1 MVDEIIEKLKQ
12 NPARIR
18 VRDVDG
24 TEFEATVTHVE
35 SNPARDEL
43 DDATID
49 VGLEANGEA
58 PGAMEPEIMVSGTGG
73 YETVQVHYYENEEE
87 IEDVELEQLEVLM
100 E

>member
-1 MVDEIIEKLKQ
+1 MKTDEIVEKLKQ

-35 SNPARDEL
+35 SDPARDEL
-43 DDATID
+43 DDAIID
-49 VGLEANGEA
+49 VGLEAKGA
-58 PGAMEPEIMVSGTGG
+58 PGVMQPELGAYGTGG
-73 YETVQVHYYENEEE
+73 YETVQVHYYESETE